1 MERAAGPD
9 LGRHAGSPAPA
20 GAGAGL
26 RAIDV
31 GRSYAGIVALRSV
44 SIEVHRH
51 EVVGLIG
58 PNGAGKSTLVNILTG
73 FDRPDEGRVELDGA
87 AITGWSPLRRCR
99 SGLARTFQHGHSF
112 AGLTVRENIE
122 VSALGA
128 GLRPVAARAR
138 AALLLALLGLESAAG
153 SIAAVLPHGQERR
166 LGVARALASTPRYVL
181 LDEPAAGLNE
191 GEVPEFADVI
201 RSVRSEHDAGVLLID
216 HNVSLIMGV
225 CDRIY
230 VLDHGQVIALGEP
243 AQIAADPA
251 VATAYL
257 GTVHA

>member
-1 MERAAGPD
+1 MESAAVADPKRPTGP
-9 LGRHAGSPAPA
+9 A
-20 GAGAGL
+20 AGL
-26 RAIDV
+26 RAVDV
-31 GRSYAGIVALRSV
+31 GRSFAGIVALRDV
-44 SIEVHRH
+44 TIEVHRR

-73 FDRPDEGRVELDGA
+73 FDRPDEGAVELDG
-87 AITGWSPLRRCR
+87 TDVTSWTPVRRCR
-99 SGLARTFQHGHSF
+99 AGLARTFQHGHSF
-112 AGLTVRENIE
+112 AELTVRENVE

-128 GLRPVAARAR
+128 GLRPSAARAR
-138 AALLLALLGLESAAG
+138 AARLLGLLGLDGVAG
-153 SIAAVLPHGQERR
+153 SPAAVLPHGQERR
-166 LGVARALASTPRYVL
+166 LGVARALASTPHYVL

-201 RSVRSEHDAGVLLID
+201 RSVRNDHDAGVLLID

-230 VLDHGQVIALGEP
+230 VLDHGQVLAVGEP
-243 AQIAADPA
+243 AEIAADPA